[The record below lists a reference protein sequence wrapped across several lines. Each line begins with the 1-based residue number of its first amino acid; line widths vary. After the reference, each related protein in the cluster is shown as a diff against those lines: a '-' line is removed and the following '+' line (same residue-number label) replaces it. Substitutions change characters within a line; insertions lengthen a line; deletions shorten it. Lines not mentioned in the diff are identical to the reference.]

1 MVLLAL
7 DISTLAPVHLKSS
20 TSVCSDAGRG
30 PGSYPVLTADGLM
43 KMKGNPFGLCSG
55 SYHVLHLEVL
65 DQVEV
70 DEHADGGQR
79 GFRVGQLK
87 VAEAEVQKPQ

>member
-1 MVLLAL
+1 MR
-7 DISTLAPVHLKSS
+7 
-20 TSVCSDAGRG
+20 SDAGRG
-30 PGSYPVLTADGLM
+30 PGSSPVLTADG
-43 KMKGNPFGLCSG
+43 GEGDEGETCYFGPCPG

-79 GFRVGQLK
+79 GFRVGQLE
-87 VAEAEVQKPQ
+87 VAEAEVQKPKGLSGRHRGHL